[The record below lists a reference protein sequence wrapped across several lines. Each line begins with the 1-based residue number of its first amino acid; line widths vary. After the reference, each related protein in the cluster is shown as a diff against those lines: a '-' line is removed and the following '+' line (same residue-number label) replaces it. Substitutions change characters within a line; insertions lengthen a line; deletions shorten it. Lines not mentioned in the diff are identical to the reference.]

1 MKRNVENT
9 NLDCEASGSFG
20 RVRSLP
26 GIKYRE
32 MYQSFERLLS
42 ILYVYHISFL
52 ARKIKSFHIIK
63 NLEIITVCIL

>member
-32 MYQSFERLLS
+32 MYQSFEGLLN
-42 ILYVYHISFL
+42 ILDVYHISF
-52 ARKIKSFHIIK
+52 IS
-63 NLEIITVCIL
+63 